1 MSADKT
7 HLTIDVGGAT
17 DTQGTVEGSGTLAVA
32 INDASQ
38 AALSVDYSTVDK
50 VTITLT
56 TQTGF
61 RLKSHGLTLSAAGA
75 VKPLSGE
82 WLGAAG
88 LAGMPRGPLPA
99 AADDWL
105 ARSPDDGRH
114 LLVLDALRAELVG
127 VSLALI
133 EPVDGARACYI
144 PVGHVAPG
152 SQGALDLVR

>member
-88 LAGMPRGPLPA
+88 LTFEVSKQVAMQLQQAWSRAGNTTSLGVTI
-99 AADDWL
+99 
-105 ARSPDDGRH
+105 H
-114 LLVLDALRAELVG
+114 LG
-127 VSLALI
+127 
-133 EPVDGARACYI
+133 
-144 PVGHVAPG
+144 
-152 SQGALDLVR
+152 